1 MTAELPSEPIDAVA
15 AWQRLSSVV
24 VHSSPA
30 FQVRQDEVVGPDGG
44 HEACTHVV
52 VPASVT
58 VLAVDDQDRVVLTRQ
73 WVYTH
78 GGTEWRL
85 PGGPVTAAD
94 DDPAAAARRELAD
107 STGLRASVWTRIGRV
122 HGADLV
128 CDHVEHLF
136 RADGV
141 TAGDRLRR
149 RTPRMRRVPFREV
162 VDLVRLGRLPHAG
175 SGHAVLAEALRR
187 TGS

>member
-1 MTAELPSEPIDAVA
+1 MTAELPSDPVDVVAV
-15 AWQRLSSVV
+15 WQRLSSEV

-30 FQVRQDEVVGPDGG
+30 FQVLRDEVVRPDGG
-44 HEACTHVV
+44 HEARTHVV

-58 VLAVDDQDRVVLTRQ
+58 VLAVDDQDRVILTRQ
-73 WVYTH
+73 WVYPH

-85 PGGPVTAAD
+85 PGGPVTTAD
-94 DDPAAAARRELAD
+94 ADPAAAARRELAD
-107 STGLRASVWTRIGRV
+107 STGLRAAAWTRIGRV

-141 TAGDRLRR
+141 TAGDRMRR
-149 RTPRMRRVPFREV
+149 RAPRMRRVPFSDV

-175 SGHAVLAEALRR
+175 SAHVVLAEALRR
-187 TGS
+187 TGA

>member
-1 MTAELPSEPIDAVA
+1 MDALAV
-15 AWQRLSSVV
+15 WQRLSSVV

-30 FQVRQDEVVGPDGG
+30 FEVRQDAVVRPDGG
-44 HEACTHVV
+44 HETRTHVV

-58 VLAVDDQDRVVLTRQ
+58 VLAVDEQDRVVLTRQ

-85 PGGPVTAAD
+85 PGGLVVQTDA
-94 DDPAAAARRELAD
+94 DPAAAARRELAD
-107 STGLRASVWTRIGRV
+107 GTGLCASLWTRIGRL
-122 HGADLV
+122 HGADVV

-141 TAGDRLRR
+141 TTGNGLRGR
-149 RTPRMRRVPFREV
+149 AARVRRVPFGHAVE
-162 VDLVRLGRLPHAG
+162 LVRQGRLPHAG
-175 SGHAVLAEALRR
+175 SAHAVLAEALRR
-187 TGS
+187 TGT

>member
-1 MTAELPSEPIDAVA
+1 MDALAV
-15 AWQRLSSVV
+15 WQRLSSVV

-30 FQVRQDEVVGPDGG
+30 FEVRQDAVVAPHGG
-44 HEACTHVV
+44 HETRTHVV

-58 VLAVDDQDRVVLTRQ
+58 VLAVDEHDRVVLTRQ

-85 PGGPVTAAD
+85 PGGRVAPAD
-94 DDPAAAARRELAD
+94 ADPAAAARRELAEG
-107 STGLRASVWTRIGRV
+107 TGLHASMWTRTGRL
-122 HGADLV
+122 HGADMV

-141 TAGDRLRR
+141 TPCNGLHGWASRV
-149 RTPRMRRVPFREV
+149 RRVPFRDAVE
-162 VDLVRLGRLPHAG
+162 LVRQGRLPHAG
-175 SGHAVLAEALRR
+175 SAHAVLAEALRR
-187 TGS
+187 TGA